1 MDTCSRG
8 PCSNSLLAVL
18 LTLCILLTPTIAVAL
33 EQGKAGDSVPREAMA
48 LSDAVLK
55 ALQRNLDITISRKTR
70 DIRLTDIIF
79 EQAKF
84 DPTLDL
90 SGRYDSFKD
99 PQNAPLFALATPGTL
114 GDPQVFDKEQSAW
127 SLGITQKLITG
138 GDYNL
143 SFDTG
148 WSYVDSENQNLFNPS
163 HESNLT
169 LSLSQPLLRGF
180 GQEVNETQIRIA
192 QNNAKVEDHIFFDR
206 VLTVIATVEQA
217 YWELV
222 FAIEGLKVAQIALK
236 AAEELEATNQAKADA
251 GIMTIVDV
259 LQAKSAVA
267 SRQELVIIAEKAIHD
282 QEDELRRLLNPSEE
296 ELRRQVRVIP
306 IDKPDQTLAAISL
319 QEAIDIAME
328 RRPDVLQ
335 AVNNIETSKL
345 NTRFAQN
352 QLLPSLTLEGTGGLI
367 GLGKDVG
374 DMLDRGSSGD
384 FYNYGVGLVLSYPL
398 GNRSAWSQYNR
409 RKLEAV
415 NATASLQRARQ
426 QVIINVKEAV
436 RRVQTDFKRIET
448 TRSARI
454 LKERQ
459 LNAEKERLSVGLS
472 TTRFVLDFQ
481 RDLAI
486 AQRNDLRAIVDYN
499 NALSNLARQ
508 KGTTL
513 EGYGIEL
520 D

>member
-1 MDTCSRG
+1 
-8 PCSNSLLAVL
+8 
-18 LTLCILLTPTIAVAL
+18 
-33 EQGKAGDSVPREAMA
+33 
-48 LSDAVLK
+48 
-55 ALQRNLDITISRKTR
+55 
-70 DIRLTDIIF
+70 
-79 EQAKF
+79 
-84 DPTLDL
+84 
-90 SGRYDSFKD
+90 
-99 PQNAPLFALATPGTL
+99 
-114 GDPQVFDKEQSAW
+114 
-127 SLGITQKLITG
+127 
-138 GDYNL
+138 
-143 SFDTG
+143 
-148 WSYVDSENQNLFNPS
+148 
-163 HESNLT
+163 
-169 LSLSQPLLRGF
+169 
-180 GQEVNETQIRIA
+180 
-192 QNNAKVEDHIFFDR
+192 
-206 VLTVIATVEQA
+206 
-217 YWELV
+217 
-222 FAIEGLKVAQIALK
+222 AQIALK

-335 AVNNIETSKL
+335 AENNIETSKL

-415 NATASLQRARQ
+415 NATASLQNARQ
-426 QVIINVKEAV
+426 RVIISVKEAV
-436 RRVQTDFKRIET
+436 RRVQTDFRRIET

>member
-1 MDTCSRG
+1 
-8 PCSNSLLAVL
+8 
-18 LTLCILLTPTIAVAL
+18 
-33 EQGKAGDSVPREAMA
+33 
-48 LSDAVLK
+48 
-55 ALQRNLDITISRKTR
+55 
-70 DIRLTDIIF
+70 
-79 EQAKF
+79 
-84 DPTLDL
+84 
-90 SGRYDSFKD
+90 
-99 PQNAPLFALATPGTL
+99 
-114 GDPQVFDKEQSAW
+114 
-127 SLGITQKLITG
+127 
-138 GDYNL
+138 L

-148 WSYVDSENQNLFNPS
+148 WSYVNSTNQNLFNPG

-192 QNNAKVEDHIFFDR
+192 KNNATVEDHVFFDR
-206 VLTVIATVEQA
+206 VLTVIASVEQA

-222 FAIEGLKVAQIALK
+222 FTIEGLKVAQIALK

-267 SRQELVIIAEKAIHD
+267 SRQELAIIAEKAIHD

-306 IDKPDQTLAAISL
+306 IDTPDQTLAAISL

-335 AVNNIETSKL
+335 ATNNIDTSKL
-345 NTRFAQN
+345 NTRFAKN
-352 QLLPSLTLEGTGGLI
+352 QLLPTLTLEGTGGLI
-367 GLGKDVG
+367 GLGKDQG
-374 DMLDRGSSGD
+374 DMLDRGFSGD

-426 QVIINVKEAV
+426 QVIISVKEAV
-436 RRVQTDFKRIET
+436 RRVQTDFKRIGT